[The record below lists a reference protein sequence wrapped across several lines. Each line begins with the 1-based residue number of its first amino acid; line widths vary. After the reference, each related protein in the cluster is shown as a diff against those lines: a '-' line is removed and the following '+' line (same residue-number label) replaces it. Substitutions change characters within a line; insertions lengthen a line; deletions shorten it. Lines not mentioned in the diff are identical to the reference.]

1 MLALPWNMLIPILSN
16 LNLNTKNSGIAKKMK
31 EQRTKVRRAKKQPSE
46 EKQHRNLPQMT
57 VGWGRAGSAY
67 RPGLF
72 TKRYFEKHGEVC
84 AADIFRA
91 LGDEIRGMNQER
103 IEIGEKPF
111 RRPNY
116 SSFSRYFHWF
126 LIMGLIER
134 TDKREPAIYNFLQ
147 KRVFYRL
154 TEKGKTEWRAWED
167 PVRAAHPEFG

>member
-1 MLALPWNMLIPILSN
+1 MGNETAQPGS
-16 LNLNTKNSGIAKKMK
+16 
-31 EQRTKVRRAKKQPSE
+31 RR
-46 EKQHRNLPQMT
+46 QHRNPSQRA
-57 VGWGRAGSAY
+57 VGWGRGASEY

-72 TKRYFEKHGEVC
+72 TKQYLENHGEAC
-84 AADIFRA
+84 AAGIYYA
-91 LGDEIRGMNQER
+91 LSQEIERLNKER

-126 LIMGLIER
+126 FILGLIER
-134 TDKREPAIYNFLQ
+134 TGKVEASAYPFLE

-154 TEKGKTEWRAWED
+154 TDKGKAEVQAWQD